1 MVSGRI
7 YVTNDQIVCG
17 AYSGSGAVLYPQN
30 SYTHPAEKQ
39 CNYSYTHPSEIQCNA
54 ASEISSL
61 KTSVSDGKV
70 LIANAITGKGVTTS
84 SSASFATMASNIT
97 SIPAS
102 AVIDGTYQIRLSVSF
117 FMTMPANTWSVL
129 ISDRVYFNTI
139 YRYGNLF
146 TKYGRVS
153 FFPSYPGSNN
163 QMLYVSAG
171 TIGSMFV
178 DDLYMHRG
186 SNADH
191 RDEDIDIYQVTVG

>member
-7 YVTNDQIVCG
+7 YVTNDKIVCG
-17 AYSGSGAVLYPQN
+17 AYSGSGAQLYPQN

-39 CNYSYTHPSEIQCNA
+39 CNYTYTHPSEIQCNA
-54 ASEISSL
+54 ASEISFL

-102 AVIDGTYQIRLSVSF
+102 AVIEGTYQIRLSVSF
-117 FMTMPANTWSVL
+117 FMTMPANTWSVF

-163 QMLYVSAG
+163 HMLYVSAG
-171 TIGSMFV
+171 EIGSMFV
-178 DDLYMHRG
+178 DNLYMYRG

-191 RDEDIDIYQVTVG
+191 LDEDIDIYQVTVG